1 MKRISHKQIT
11 HLDPNWIKNKIESF
25 LREDAPYGDIT
36 SGSIIAKEKK
46 IHAKMIS
53 ADDLVFCGKA
63 IIPYCFPDS
72 CNVKVHFEEGASL
85 KTNQI
90 IADIHGPAID
100 VLTCERV
107 TLNLIQRLCGISTET
122 KRYISLKLPKGF
134 KVMDTRKMTPGLRK
148 FEKYAVQIGGG
159 WNHRLD
165 LSSAVLIK
173 DNHIQTAG
181 GIKQVFDQLTLK
193 NIDNLPIELE
203 VDTIDQIIESLSMKI
218 DGYLLDNMSPK
229 KVKKAVQIIRDQPDG
244 NSIFIEAS
252 GGIDYNNLEEYASAG
267 VDGVSMSA
275 ITTKA
280 PVPDIKLEF
289 N

>member
-1 MKRISHKQIT
+1 MLCKS
-11 HLDPNWIKNKIESF
+11 
-25 LREDAPYGDIT
+25 
-36 SGSIIAKEKK
+36 
-46 IHAKMIS
+46 
-53 ADDLVFCGKA
+53 
-63 IIPYCFPDS
+63 
-72 CNVKVHFEEGASL
+72 EEG
-85 KTNQI
+85 
-90 IADIHGPAID
+90 
-100 VLTCERV
+100 
-107 TLNLIQRLCGISTET
+107 GI
-122 KRYISLKLPKGF
+122 
-134 KVMDTRKMTPGLRK
+134 
-148 FEKYAVQIGGG
+148 
-159 WNHRLD
+159 RLD

-173 DNHIQTAG
+173 DNHIQAAG

-229 KVKKAVQIIRDQPDG
+229 KVKKKKAVQIIRDQPDG